1 MHERAMWIEKY
12 PAFGQWN
19 ITARVF
25 RKKQAGMVT
34 INFQVIL
41 FIFKEI
47 AHLQT
52 MTVILM

>member
-25 RKKQAGMVT
+25 RKKQARMVT
-34 INFQVIL
+34 IDFQVIL